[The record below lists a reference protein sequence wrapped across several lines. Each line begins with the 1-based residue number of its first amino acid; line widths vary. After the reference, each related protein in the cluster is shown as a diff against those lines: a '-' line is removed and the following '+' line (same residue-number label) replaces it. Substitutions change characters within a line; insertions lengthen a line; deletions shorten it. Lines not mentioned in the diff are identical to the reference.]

1 RANKMFEIFRS
12 PYADSKQLPL
22 ATGPGPILI
31 IVIGYLLVVFKAGRK
46 FMEHREP
53 YKLNGVL
60 KWYNL
65 FQILYNMAMLL
76 PGFYFLFVFRP
87 YNFSCMKVLPQGH
100 PLKDWERTIGYAY
113 YINKIVDLLDTFFI
127 VLRKKYR
134 QITYLHV
141 FHHVLM
147 PTLGYFIIRF
157 HGYGGHLF
165 LLCFINV
172 FVHVVM
178 YCYYYCSIAGLPVPW
193 KRYLTVLQMLQFIL
207 MFAHCAYTAAQ
218 PNCQKS
224 QGMTFLYSCS
234 AAIMFIMFTNFYVQC
249 YMRNSKKKEN

>member
-1 RANKMFEIFRS
+1 MFEIFRT
-12 PYADSKQLPL
+12 PYVDSKQLPL
-22 ATGPGPILI
+22 ATGPVPILI
-31 IVIGYLLVVFKAGRK
+31 IITGYLLVIFKGGRK
-46 FMEHREP
+46 FMKHREA

-60 KWYNL
+60 KCYNMI
-65 FQILYNMAMLL
+65 QILYNIAMLL

-87 YNFSCMKVLPQGH
+87 YNFKCMKVLPQDH
-100 PLKDWERTIGYAY
+100 PLKNWERTIAYAY

-147 PTLGYFIIRF
+147 PSAGYLIIRF

-165 LLCFINV
+165 LLCFLNV
-172 FVHVVM
+172 IVHVVM
-178 YCYYYCSIAGLPVPW
+178 YCYYYSAIAGSAVPW
-193 KRYLTVLQMLQFIL
+193 KRYLTLLQMLQFIL

-218 PNCQKS
+218 PECQTS

-234 AAIMFIMFTNFYVQC
+234 SAIMLIMFTNFYVQC
-249 YMRNSKKKEN
+249 YMRNSKQKEN

>member
-1 RANKMFEIFRS
+1 RTNKMFEIFRA

-31 IVIGYLLVVFKAGRK
+31 IVTGYLLVVFKAGRK

-53 YKLNGVL
+53 YKLNRVL
-60 KWYNL
+60 RCYNL
-65 FQILYNMAMLL
+65 FQIFYNIAMLL
-76 PGFYFLFVFRP
+76 PGCYFLFVFRP
-87 YNFSCMKVLPQGH
+87 YNFSCMKVLPQAH
-100 PLKDWERTIGYAY
+100 PLKDWERTISYAY

-141 FHHVLM
+141 FHHILM
-147 PTLGYFIIRF
+147 PTVGYYTIRF

-165 LLCFINV
+165 LLCFFNV
-172 FVHVVM
+172 AVHVLM
-178 YCYYYCSIAGLPVPW
+178 YCYYYFATAGRPVSW
-193 KRYLTVLQMLQFIL
+193 KRYLTLLQMLQFII
-207 MFAHCAYTAAQ
+207 MFSHCVYTAAQ

-234 AAIMFIMFTNFYVQC
+234 SAIMFVMFTNFYVQC
-249 YMRNSKKKEN
+249 YIRNSKEK